1 MGTSEDGNDPQ
12 QGNNTIRHHIGNQSR
27 NNSASQRQIQE
38 NSNTGEQTTVVT
50 QSMFPNAS
58 SFTMTGVTINN
69 VGRDFIQTTNNNF
82 GANEKAE
89 ILKELKQKLNP
100 IAKPAR
106 KTDTCLEGTRVKI
119 LNDLCDW
126 VIDTNTTIAWIYG
139 IAGTGKSAIAV
150 SLARKI
156 RKIDTKKEVK
166 LALTFHC
173 VKGQETSHICNLV
186 PTLSYHLAQ
195 VFPEYGKGLLES
207 LNRDP
212 SLDGTSLSLSEQLEL
227 FLDLPVLEKLIIKS
241 SEKVVIIIIDG
252 LDEWGT
258 GLNRRELLHHLK
270 TLNQFAWLKIIVTSR
285 PNPEI
290 TEELMGEF
298 FIKKIDLSD
307 HIGTADDLRKL
318 IMSKLSWVSNEK
330 MDNML
335 AKANGLFIWVTTALT
350 FIEMGVDKAG
360 RLEIILNLKKG
371 TYDELQPYE
380 PLYHLYKT
388 VLTESFSQQD
398 NLKYLTVV
406 VGAILAVIEPVSQDT
421 LKNLLCAK
429 GVDVPTRVTEEVINQ
444 LRALVYDRDGKLYY
458 HLSFGEFLT
467 SSENK
472 LNIHPKFTHLQLA
485 SACLEIMR
493 KELRFNICHLE
504 TSFLKNKAVKNPT
517 IEDRVNMYIPSEL
530 RYSCSSWTRHAR
542 EAEVEPAGNMIQ
554 LTITDFMRSKCII
567 FWLECMSVMGKY
579 FALKRCLGDMSQWA
593 NINKNKDVGT
603 LTEELHQIADTFGIV
618 LSESTPHIYLSI
630 LPMLYHFTNPQSQ
643 LPKIHAKKGKSLV
656 KFMKNSAMSKVI
668 NAMLRKKSL
677 QNKVTVL
684 NLPQIGQNDTVEQPG
699 LNVVEGFTKY
709 IQNAIKIG
717 RHRWT
722 NLPMTISTTSIVF
735 SVAYSPDGRYIVSGS
750 DDNTVRIWD
759 VQTGHQYGESF
770 AGHTR
775 WVRSVAFSPDGRH
788 VVSGSDDHTIRI
800 WDIQTG
806 QQVGESLEGHRDLVN
821 SVAFSP
827 DGKHVVSGSD
837 DNTVRIW
844 DVQTGQQFGE
854 PLEGHTEGVTS
865 VAYSLDGR
873 HVVSGSGD
881 NTVRIWDL
889 QTGHQFRG
897 CFVGHT
903 EAVWSVA
910 FSPDGRH
917 VVSGSS
923 DKTVRIWDMQTCQQ
937 FGEPLKVHTEW
948 VWSVAFSPDG
958 RHVVSGFDK
967 TIKIWDMQTCQQVGE
982 PLEGHTH
989 WVRSVAFSPDG
1000 RHVVSGSD
1008 DCTIIIW
1015 DIQTFQQCEEPQQLS
1030 NHTNDINSVAFSPD
1044 GRHVVSGS
1052 DDCTIR
1058 IWDMQTCQQ
1067 VGKPLKGH
1075 TDWVGSVAFSPD
1087 GRHVVSG
1094 SGDRTIRIWDMQT
1107 CQQVG
1112 KPLNGHTSS
1121 VLSVAFSPDG
1131 RHVVSGSDDGTIRIW
1146 DMQTCQQVGKPLKG
1160 HTDWVRSVAFSP
1172 DGRHVVSGSDD
1183 KTIRIW
1189 DMQTCQQVG
1198 KPLEGHTDWVGSVAS
1213 SPDGR
1218 HVVSGS
1224 GDRTIRIW
1232 DMQTCQQVRKPL
1244 EGHTDR
1250 VRSVA
1255 FSPHGRHVV
1264 SGSNDE
1270 TIRIWDMQTCQ
1281 QVGEPLEGHTYWVKS
1296 VAFSPDGRHVVS
1308 GSFDR
1313 TIRIWDMQTG
1323 QQVGKPLKGH
1333 TDWVNSVAF
1342 SPDGRHVV
1350 SGSGD
1355 RTVRIWNI
1363 DPSNPNLIPTSIS
1376 QYNQENQSCS
1386 INAQGWLCT
1395 AEPEP
1400 KLILWIPPHLRGFN
1414 DLRQA
1419 GTIPADAKKFAVKV
1433 DWSTFVCGEDWTSVW
1448 NDNPEDED

>member
-1 MGTSEDGNDPQ
+1 MGTSEDGNDLQ
-12 QGNNTIRHHIGNQSR
+12 QGNTIGHH
-27 NNSASQRQIQE
+27 
-38 NSNTGEQTTVVT
+38 TGEQTTVVT
-50 QSMFPNAS
+50 QNMFPNAS
-58 SFTMTGVTINN
+58 NLTMTGVTISN

-119 LNDLCDW
+119 LNDLCNW
-126 VIDTNTTIAWIYG
+126 VIDANTTIAWIYG

-258 GLNRRELLHHLK
+258 GLNRRELLRHLK

-290 TEELMGEF
+290 TEELIVEL

-318 IMSKLSWVSNEK
+318 ITSKLSWVSNEK

-485 SACLEIMR
+485 M
-493 KELRFNICHLE
+493 
-504 TSFLKNKAVKNPT
+504 
-517 IEDRVNMYIPSEL
+517 
-530 RYSCSSWTRHAR
+530 
-542 EAEVEPAGNMIQ
+542 
-554 LTITDFMRSKCII
+554 
-567 FWLECMSVMGKY
+567 
-579 FALKRCLGDMSQWA
+579 
-593 NINKNKDVGT
+593 
-603 LTEELHQIADTFGIV
+603 
-618 LSESTPHIYLSI
+618 
-630 LPMLYHFTNPQSQ
+630 
-643 LPKIHAKKGKSLV
+643 
-656 KFMKNSAMSKVI
+656 
-668 NAMLRKKSL
+668 
-677 QNKVTVL
+677 
-684 NLPQIGQNDTVEQPG
+684 
-699 LNVVEGFTKY
+699 
-709 IQNAIKIG
+709 
-717 RHRWT
+717 
-722 NLPMTISTTSIVF
+722 
-735 SVAYSPDGRYIVSGS
+735 SGS
-750 DDNTVRIWD
+750 ED
-759 VQTGHQYGESF
+759 Y
-770 AGHTR
+770 
-775 WVRSVAFSPDGRH
+775 
-788 VVSGSDDHTIRI
+788 TIRI

-806 QQVGESLEGHRDLVN
+806 QQVGESLEGHRDEVI

-827 DGKHVVSGSD
+827 DGRHVVSGSN

-854 PLEGHTEGVTS
+854 PLKGHTERVLP

-881 NTVRIWDL
+881 NTVRIWDV
-889 QTGHQFRG
+889 QTGHQFRES
-897 CFVGHT
+897 FVGHT
-903 EAVWSVA
+903 GTVLSVAFSPDGKHVVSGSADTTVRMWYMQTCQQVGEPLEGHTDWVRSVAFSPDGRHVMSGSDDKTLKIWDIQTCQQVGEPLEGHTGWVWSLAFSPDGRHVVSGSEDYTIRIWGIQTFQQFEEPQQLSNHTDAINSVA

-917 VVSGSS
+917 VVSGS
-923 DKTVRIWDMQTCQQ
+923 
-937 FGEPLKVHTEW
+937 
-948 VWSVAFSPDG
+948 A
-958 RHVVSGFDK
+958 DK
-967 TIKIWDMQTCQQVGE
+967 TIRIWDMQTCQQVGE
-982 PLEGHTH
+982 PLEGHTD

-1000 RHVVSGSD
+1000 RHVVSGS
-1008 DCTIIIW
+1008 
-1015 DIQTFQQCEEPQQLS
+1015 
-1030 NHTNDINSVAFSPD
+1030 A
-1044 GRHVVSGS
+1044 
-1052 DDCTIR
+1052 
-1058 IWDMQTCQQ
+1058 
-1067 VGKPLKGH
+1067 
-1075 TDWVGSVAFSPD
+1075 
-1087 GRHVVSG
+1087 
-1094 SGDRTIRIWDMQT
+1094 DR
-1107 CQQVG
+1107 
-1112 KPLNGHTSS
+1112 
-1121 VLSVAFSPDG
+1121 
-1131 RHVVSGSDDGTIRIW
+1131 TIRIW

-1160 HTDWVRSVAFSP
+1160 HTDWVRSVAFST
-1172 DGRHVVSGSDD
+1172 DGRHVVSGSAD

-1189 DMQTCQQVG
+1189 DMQTCKQVG
-1198 KPLEGHTDWVGSVAS
+1198 KPLEGHTNEVSSVAF

-1224 GDRTIRIW
+1224 KDR
-1232 DMQTCQQVRKPL
+1232 
-1244 EGHTDR
+1244 
-1250 VRSVA
+1250 
-1255 FSPHGRHVV
+1255 
-1264 SGSNDE
+1264 

-1281 QVGEPLEGHTYWVKS
+1281 QVGEPLEGHTDWVRS

-1308 GSFDR
+1308 GSDDM
-1313 TIRIWDMQTG
+1313 TIRIWDMQTC
-1323 QQVGKPLKGH
+1323 QQVGEPLEGH
-1333 TDWVNSVAF
+1333 TNWVWSVAF

-1350 SGSGD
+1350 SGSDDRTIRIWDMQTCQQIGEPLEGHTDYVRSVAFSPDGRHVVSGSRD

-1363 DPSNPNLIPTSIS
+1363 DPSNPNLIPASIS

-1386 INAQGWLCT
+1386 INDQGWLCT

-1414 DLRQA
+1414 DLRQV
-1419 GTIPADAKKFAVKV
+1419 GTIPADAENFAVKV
-1433 DWSTFVCGEDWTSVW
+1433 DWSKFVCGEAWTSVW
-1448 NDNPEDED
+1448 NDNPEDEK

>member
-1 MGTSEDGNDPQ
+1 MGTSEDGNALQ

-27 NNSASQRQIQE
+27 NNSASRRQIQE
-38 NSNTGEQTTVVT
+38 NSNTGEQTTVVN

-58 SFTMTGVTINN
+58 NFTMTGVTISN

-100 IAKPAR
+100 ISKPAR

-126 VIDTNTTIAWIYG
+126 VIDANTTIAWIYG

-258 GLNRRELLHHLK
+258 GLNRRELLRHLK

-318 IMSKLSWVSNEK
+318 ITSKLSWVSNEK

-485 SACLEIMR
+485 
-493 KELRFNICHLE
+493 N
-504 TSFLKNKAVKNPT
+504 
-517 IEDRVNMYIPSEL
+517 
-530 RYSCSSWTRHAR
+530 
-542 EAEVEPAGNMIQ
+542 
-554 LTITDFMRSKCII
+554 
-567 FWLECMSVMGKY
+567 
-579 FALKRCLGDMSQWA
+579 
-593 NINKNKDVGT
+593 
-603 LTEELHQIADTFGIV
+603 
-618 LSESTPHIYLSI
+618 
-630 LPMLYHFTNPQSQ
+630 
-643 LPKIHAKKGKSLV
+643 
-656 KFMKNSAMSKVI
+656 
-668 NAMLRKKSL
+668 
-677 QNKVTVL
+677 
-684 NLPQIGQNDTVEQPG
+684 
-699 LNVVEGFTKY
+699 
-709 IQNAIKIG
+709 
-717 RHRWT
+717 
-722 NLPMTISTTSIVF
+722 
-735 SVAYSPDGRYIVSGS
+735 
-750 DDNTVRIWD
+750 
-759 VQTGHQYGESF
+759 
-770 AGHTR
+770 
-775 WVRSVAFSPDGRH
+775 GRH
-788 VVSGSDDHTIRI
+788 VVSGSADYTIRI

-806 QQVGESLEGHRDLVN
+806 QQVGESLEGHRDRVN

-827 DGKHVVSGSD
+827 DGRHVVSGSD

-844 DVQTGQQFGE
+844 DIQTGQQFGE
-854 PLEGHTEGVTS
+854 PLEGHTE
-865 VAYSLDGR
+865 R
-873 HVVSGSGD
+873 
-881 NTVRIWDL
+881 VRIWDI
-889 QTGHQFRG
+889 QTGQQ
-897 CFVGHT
+897 VGEPLEGHINEVT
-903 EAVWSVA
+903 SVA

-917 VVSGSS
+917 VVSGSN
-923 DKTVRIWDMQTCQQ
+923 DNTVRIWDMQTCKQVGKPLRGHTSWARSVAFSPDGRHVVSVFNDVTIKIWDMQTCQQ
-937 FGEPLKVHTEW
+937 VGEPLKGHTEW

-958 RHVVSGFDK
+958 RHVVSGSEDY
-967 TIKIWDMQTCQQVGE
+967 TI
-982 PLEGHTH
+982 
-989 WVRSVAFSPDG
+989 R
-1000 RHVVSGSD
+1000 
-1008 DCTIIIW
+1008 IW
-1015 DIQTFQQCEEPQQLS
+1015 DIQTFQHFEEPQQLS
-1030 NHTNDINSVAFSPD
+1030 NHTDAINSVAFSPD

-1058 IWDMQTCQQ
+1058 IWDMQTCKQ

-1075 TDWVGSVAFSPD
+1075 TDWVWSVAFSPD

-1094 SGDRTIRIWDMQT
+1094 SADRTIRIWNMQIF
-1107 CQQVG
+1107 QQVG

-1131 RHVVSGSDDGTIRIW
+1131 RHVVSGSGDRTIRIW
-1146 DMQTCQQVGKPLKG
+1146 DMQTCKQVGEPLEGHPDWVKSVAFSPDGRHVVSGSYDRTIRIWDMHTCQQVGKPLKG
-1160 HTDWVRSVAFSP
+1160 HTDEINSVAFSP

-1183 KTIRIW
+1183 RTIRIW

-1198 KPLEGHTDWVGSVAS
+1198 EPLEGHTAWVQSVAF

-1232 DMQTCQQVRKPL
+1232 DMQT
-1244 EGHTDR
+1244 G
-1250 VRSVA
+1250 
-1255 FSPHGRHVV
+1255 
-1264 SGSNDE
+1264 
-1270 TIRIWDMQTCQ
+1270 Q
-1281 QVGEPLEGHTYWVKS
+1281 QVGDPLEGHTYWVRS
-1296 VAFSPDGRHVVS
+1296 VAFSSDGRHVVS
-1308 GSFDR
+1308 GSD
-1313 TIRIWDMQTG
+1313 D
-1323 QQVGKPLKGH
+1323 K
-1333 TDWVNSVAF
+1333 
-1342 SPDGRHVV
+1342 
-1350 SGSGD
+1350 
-1355 RTVRIWNI
+1355 TVRIWNI
-1363 DPSNPNLIPTSIS
+1363 DPSNPNLIPASIS
-1376 QYNQENQSCS
+1376 QYNQEYQSCS
-1386 INAQGWLCT
+1386 INTQGWLCT

-1419 GTIPADAKKFAVKV
+1419 GTIPADAENFAVKV
-1433 DWSTFVCGEDWTSVW
+1433 DWSKFVCGEDWTSVW